1 MSYINSL
8 PSERVAIVGNIDPD
22 AYTAATYTTDWV
34 EMKNFYNFMAI
45 VQAGDLGSSATL
57 DAKLRAATTGAG
69 AGAADIT
76 GAAITQLTQ
85 AGTDSNKQAIIN
97 FDPSVLAGTSYTHFQ
112 LSMTVGTATSDAGA
126 ILLGLNPRHAPATDG
141 DATTVDSVATA
152 TG

>member
-1 MSYINSL
+1 MSHITSL
-8 PSERVAIVGNIDPD
+8 PSERIAIVGNIDPD

-34 EMKNFYNFMAI
+34 EMKNYFNFMAI
-45 VQAGDLGSSATL
+45 VQAGDLGPSATL
-57 DAKLRAATTGAG
+57 DAKLWAATSGAG

-97 FDPSVLAGTSYTHFQ
+97 FDPSVLAGSAYTHVQ
-112 LSMTVGTATSDAGA
+112 LSMTVGTATSNAGA
-126 ILLGLNPRHAPATDG
+126 ILLGFNPRYAPATDS

>member
-1 MSYINSL
+1 MSISSL
-8 PSERVAIVGNIDPD
+8 PSERIAVVANIDPD
-22 AYTAATYTTDWV
+22 AYTAATYTSDWV
-34 EMKNFYNFMAI
+34 AMKDFYHFMAI

-57 DAKLRAATTGAG
+57 DAKLRSATSSAG

-85 AGTDSNKQAIIN
+85 AGSDSNKQAVIN
-97 FDPSVLAGTSYTHFQ
+97 FDPSVLAGTSYTHVQ

-126 ILLGLNPRHAPATDG
+126 VLLGFNPRNAPASGTD
-141 DATTVDSVATA
+141 ASTVDSITNA